1 MFLVKFLYCYIS
13 RLPRGEQRSYLRL
26 PNCSVKAC
34 IQHSSIS
41 VVFAQRGEEKERFC
55 GLWDLWKWTY
65 SWILHYIW
73 EGSAVSQKAYYWRFS
88 NCPGLIIQSWF
99 VFLSAD
105 ISAWAGEE
113 LGSVHLFIL
122 WCFQW
127 NWNHKTCLQQ
137 QHTVCA
143 DSWDCARHRHAS
155 LCFFR
160 LARVPEQCVGITML
174 CGNVTVLPHH
184 SQ

>member
-34 IQHSSIS
+34 MQHSNIS

-55 GLWDLWKWTY
+55 GLWDLWEWTY
-65 SWILHYIW
+65 SQILHYIW
-73 EGSAVSQKAYYWRFS
+73 EGSAVSQKAITEDFQTVQVSLFS
-88 NCPGLIIQSWF
+88 LGLYSLVLISWPGQVKSW
-99 VFLSAD
+99 VRS
-105 ISAWAGEE
+105 
-113 LGSVHLFIL
+113 SVHTVVFSG
-122 WCFQW
+122 

-160 LARVPEQCVGITML
+160 LAHVPEQCVGITML
-174 CGNVTVLPHH
+174 RGNATVLPHH
-184 SQ
+184 GQ